1 MDLLC
6 KLNKEREQTF
16 VLVTHDQTVGSRA
29 ERLIFMRDG
38 KIESDEVRSKASLI
52 N

>member
-6 KLNKEREQTF
+6 KLNEERKQTF

-29 ERLIFMRDG
+29 GRLIFMRDG
-38 KIESDEVRSKASLI
+38 KIESDEIQKRAK
-52 N
+52 